1 MFLVKDS
8 SSLREERILQMLT
21 EDASLSLLLSVIH
34 FEWTVRRAIIAL
46 GISPN
51 VEIREKLEKPGGIKK
66 YKQVWKEE
74 VFIRI
79 NKRLPEIVTNW
90 DNLKKAFK
98 LRNKLIHGVGT
109 CSQDYA
115 MEKAN
120 YVIESSRQIREIAAY
135 YDINLDSRLPIRRKK
150 TTFLSRN

>member
-8 SSLREERILQMLT
+8 SPLREERILQMLT

-34 FEWTVRRAIIAL
+34 FEWTIRRAIIAL
-46 GISPN
+46 GVSPN
-51 VEIREKLEKPGGIKK
+51 VEIREKLKEKRGGIDG

-90 DNLKKAFK
+90 ENLKKAFK
-98 LRNKLIHGVGT
+98 LRNKLIHGISS

-115 MEKAN
+115 MDKAN
-120 YVIESSRQIREIAAY
+120 CVIESSRQIREIVAY
-135 YDINLDSRLPIRRKK
+135 YEINLDSRLPIRKK
-150 TTFLSRN
+150 RTTFL